1 MRISDWSSDVCSS
14 DLTAAESF
22 GAAAQRAVARRVAPG
37 GKVDADLLER
47 EQFAAHGFAWLAT
60 YVAALRELLHWA
72 ERLQAAGQLGELERL
87 MLQATYGEYL
97 SQLTGGIA
105 LSQVEVLRPGA
116 LGMSD
121 AEDAELAPSAGRKLT
136 DNGHDMRTAIAG
148 PRADGHTDEDDP

>member
-72 ERLQAAGQLGELERL
+72 ERLQAAGQPGELERL
-87 MLQATYGEYL
+87 
-97 SQLTGGIA
+97 ID
-105 LSQVEVLRPGA
+105 RK
-116 LGMSD
+116 
-121 AEDAELAPSAGRKLT
+121 SARL
-136 DNGHDMRTAIAG
+136 NSSH
-148 PRADGHTDEDDP
+148 